1 MNIGG
6 SLPLSIIFFHIEDEN
21 FFIADFL
28 LEDVFFEL
36 LSELLLELLSELL
49 LELLSELLLE
59 LLLQDESLS
68 LSVSNCPENP
78 HLRPPPPL
86 WGEHERERERL
97 RPRLSL

>member
-21 FFIADFL
+21 LFIADFL
-28 LEDVFFEL
+28 LEDVFFEILSEL
-36 LSELLLELLSELL
+36 LPELLLELLLELLS
-49 LELLSELLLE
+49 E

>member
-6 SLPLSIIFFHIEDEN
+6 STPLSIIFFHIEDEN

-36 LSELLLELLSELL
+36 LLDLLFELLPELLLELLP
-49 LELLSELLLE
+49 
-59 LLLQDESLS
+59 QDESLS

-78 HLRPPPPL
+78 HLRPPPP
-86 WGEHERERERL
+86 
-97 RPRLSL
+97 

>member
-6 SLPLSIIFFHIEDEN
+6 STPLSIIFSHIEDDN

-36 LSELLLELLSELL
+36 LSELLLELLPELL
-49 LELLSELLLE
+49 LELLPELLLE
-59 LLLQDESLS
+59 LLQESLS

-78 HLRPPPPL
+78 HLRPPCPP
-86 WGEHERERERL
+86 
-97 RPRLSL
+97 